1 MSEKRGDKAMTKK
14 TANSIP
20 KLMPLACAAAL
31 AFALSGSALADEAA
45 ATTPVAPSGQSFEI
59 HDGAD
64 SPPVNYRSEQDERYD
79 TPEQHDA
86 EMFAEQY
93 EKEKAEKAAK
103 DRALIDGMN
112 SLTTPGGAIGGSFGA
127 NDAGFPARA
136 PY

>member
-1 MSEKRGDKAMTKK
+1 MTRK
-14 TANSIP
+14 TAHMNTR
-20 KLMPLACAAAL
+20 LMPLACAAAL
-31 AFALSGSALADEAA
+31 AFALSGPASAEDAD
-45 ATTPVAPSGQSFEI
+45 TTPPAPSGQSFEI

-93 EKEKAEKAAK
+93 EKEKAAKAAK

-112 SLTTPGGAIGGSFGA
+112 GLTTPGGAVGGSFGA
-127 NDAGFPARA
+127 NDAGFPSRA